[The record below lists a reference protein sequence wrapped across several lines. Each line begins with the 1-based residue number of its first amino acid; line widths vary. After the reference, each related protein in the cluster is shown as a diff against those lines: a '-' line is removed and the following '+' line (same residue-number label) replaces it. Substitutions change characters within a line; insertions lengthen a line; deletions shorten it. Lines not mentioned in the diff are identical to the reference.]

1 MVTYDEFNRFQAE
14 NTAQHA
20 ELNGKID
27 RLTEEVHG
35 VDAEVR
41 GLNTRVGAVEA
52 EVHGL
57 KTQVESLTE
66 RVHGVETQ
74 VAVLGERIEERTK
87 GLQGAVDLTNRLL
100 VVMLGMFGV
109 TFAGFIASIF
119 VR

>member
-1 MVTYDEFNRFQAE
+1 MVTYDEFNRFQVE

-20 ELNGKID
+20 ELNGKIE
-27 RLTEEVHG
+27 RLTEEVRSL
-35 VDAEVR
+35 D
-41 GLNTRVGAVEA
+41 TRVGAMEA